1 MWFGG
6 LHTIILKPGEGYAG
20 EKPSIV
26 STVLGSCVSVTMFCR
41 NGRFG
46 AICHSL
52 LPEAASGTAGNEFRY
67 VDSSM
72 YAMLLH
78 FDRRGVP
85 REELEVKLFGG
96 SDLLGCGSGSG
107 KTVGRQNIETA
118 LGIIASERL
127 ALLAS
132 DVGGDQGRK
141 LFFKPHTGEVFVKRL
156 SRGLP
161 KNR

>member
-85 REELEVKLFGG
+85 REELEVKLFGDWTCWAAG
-96 SDLLGCGSGSG
+96 VEAEKRWGDRISRPRSGSSPRNG
-107 KTVGRQNIETA
+107 LRCWPRTWAAIKG
-118 LGIIASERL
+118 ASCFSNHIPARCSSN
-127 ALLAS
+127 A
-132 DVGGDQGRK
+132 
-141 LFFKPHTGEVFVKRL
+141 
-156 SRGLP
+156 
-161 KNR
+161 